1 MRKFTLWVGALLAA
15 LAAPAAAQQVA
26 TPVTVIAS
34 TFSSESVGLDG
45 VAYNTQRDEYL
56 VVWGDRDVQLNEY
69 RLRAIRLDR
78 WGRPIGVP
86 FDVTSSP
93 KDLLQPAVAYDSH
106 NDRYLVVWHDLWA
119 YGGLDW
125 DVRGRF
131 VSGEG
136 VPLDPAPYF
145 IIASSVEQETD
156 PVIAS
161 SDSGEKYLVTWTQTA
176 LGSMSRD
183 IRGVFVTFDGGIGS
197 PFDLSTHTASPN
209 DRSAVAWDPFFQN
222 FLSVYDRDGALMGRT
237 VGSDGTL
244 GTEMGIGSSWLTGVA
259 ACDGILLAV
268 WYQNYNAYGQ
278 MVLGAG
284 VFWGS
289 VLTISALTP
298 ASDIPASVA
307 CRYHGN
313 EFLVLISLETGG
325 WPPTGR
331 ALCAKRVNAVTQ
343 EQSDLIPLVSVTPFM
358 GFDALTAG
366 GASGWLVVW
375 EDPPY
380 IYSRVLWDLFTD
392 GFEWGTSD
400 RWAYHW
406 P

>member
-1 MRKFTLWVGALLAA
+1 MRKLTLWAGALLAA

-45 VAYNTQRDEYL
+45 VAYNTQRDESL

-161 SDSGEKYLVTWTQTA
+161 SDS
-176 LGSMSRD
+176 
-183 IRGVFVTFDGGIGS
+183 
-197 PFDLSTHTASPN
+197 AS
-209 DRSAVAWDPFFQN
+209 
-222 FLSVYDRDGALMGRT
+222 
-237 VGSDGTL
+237 
-244 GTEMGIGSSWLTGVA
+244 SSSIFCLRNSKV
-259 ACDGILLAV
+259 LL
-268 WYQNYNAYGQ
+268 
-278 MVLGAG
+278 
-284 VFWGS
+284 
-289 VLTISALTP
+289 
-298 ASDIPASVA
+298 
-307 CRYHGN
+307 
-313 EFLVLISLETGG
+313 
-325 WPPTGR
+325 
-331 ALCAKRVNAVTQ
+331 
-343 EQSDLIPLVSVTPFM
+343 
-358 GFDALTAG
+358 
-366 GASGWLVVW
+366 
-375 EDPPY
+375 
-380 IYSRVLWDLFTD
+380 
-392 GFEWGTSD
+392 
-400 RWAYHW
+400 
-406 P
+406 